1 MGHTEKLKQFEQSAV
16 EELPSSVKFS
26 TSFQKACK
34 SAFLV
39 EVCGFMMH
47 LESPLLHVCGRNAK
61 NVSNM

>member
-1 MGHTEKLKQFEQSAV
+1 MGHTEKLKQFEQSVV

-47 LESPLLHVCGRNAK
+47 LESSFVACLW
-61 NVSNM
+61 